1 LAKDFCK
8 GSYERLVLRYDED
21 WRDPNLKMGVH
32 IEESEY
38 QG

>member
-1 LAKDFCK
+1 LAKEFGK

-21 WRDPNLKMGVH
+21 LRDPSLRMGVH

>member
-1 LAKDFCK
+1 MKDF
-8 GSYERLVLRYDED
+8 GARYEED
-21 WRDPNLKMGVH
+21 WRDPILRRGVH